1 MHTPGTWISRPTLI
15 SHTCWNQAT
24 RGLFFLTFATTFE
37 DMPMRSPSRSL
48 LGTGGLLVAGLSL
61 LVTSGVAPRAVSG
74 SDLVVPHTDGHPGWL
89 PLSTRIGIL
98 PIAR

>member
-1 MHTPGTWISRPTLI
+1 M
-15 SHTCWNQAT
+15 
-24 RGLFFLTFATTFE
+24 FE

-74 SDLVVPHTDGHPGWL
+74 SDLVVPLDPPRGLYTIDGTVRFE
-89 PLSTRIGIL
+89 S
-98 PIAR
+98 